1 MAGAGRVP
9 WAEGTGLAGGFR
21 EPREA
26 RMAPRPG
33 AEAQCR
39 GEGGG
44 RQRAAASKGVMSEF
58 PVTGSALAGV
68 PGRRRVRGK
77 HAGQARYW
85 PAQEEGGRSRCTGA
99 RLEGRGGGISWWL
112 DCGEREGWHPAFVT
126 RAAGATEV
134 STEGGAV
141 ERNRLGRGVRE
152 LVWAAGAA

>member
-1 MAGAGRVP
+1 MAGAGRGP

-21 EPREA
+21 ELREA

-44 RQRAAASKGVMSEF
+44 RQRAAVSQGVMSEF
-58 PVTGSALAGV
+58 PVPCSALAGV

-77 HAGQARYW
+77 HAGEAPYR
-85 PAQEEGGRSRCTGA
+85 PAQEEGGRSRCPGA

-112 DCGEREGWHPAFVT
+112 DCGECEGWHPVFVT

-134 STEGGAV
+134 SREGGAV
-141 ERNRLGRGVRE
+141 ERNRLGRGSRV
-152 LVWAAGAA
+152 VWAAGAA